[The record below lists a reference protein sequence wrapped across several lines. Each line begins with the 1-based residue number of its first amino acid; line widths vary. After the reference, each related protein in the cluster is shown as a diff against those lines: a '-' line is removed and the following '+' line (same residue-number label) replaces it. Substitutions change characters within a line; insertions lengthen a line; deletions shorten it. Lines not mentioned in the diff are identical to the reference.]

1 MKANRLLDIARA
13 ARLAGV
19 PREEIQRL
27 IAAGELPAFEGKV
40 DTAALIKRYP
50 EIERRPASMLEF
62 VSQIKEDAMWK
73 TPSPDVQ
80 DAASL
85 RSEVRQLRAEVTYHK
100 QQVESLRRILTDVR
114 GMLLDLQ
121 EKVEQKQRI
130 KAVIQWLDCKLKEAR
145 ESRS

>member
-1 MKANRLLDIARA
+1 MKANRLLDIGRA

-27 IAAGELPAFEGKV
+27 IAVGELEAFEGKV
-40 DTAALIKRYP
+40 DIANLAKIYP
-50 EIERRPASMLEF
+50 GFERRPASMLEF

-73 TPSPDVQ
+73 TPFPDVQ

-85 RSEVRQLRAEVTYHK
+85 RSEARQLRTETAYHK
-100 QQVESLRRILTDVR
+100 QQAESYRRILTDLR

-121 EKVEQKQRI
+121 EKVDQKQRV
-130 KAVIQWLDCKLKEAR
+130 KAVVKWLERKLREAC
-145 ESRS
+145 